1 MLVKTGDI
9 ITKSLIDAIVRG
21 ELGPGDKL
29 ASLEQLAK
37 ESGTSVLS
45 VREAIQSLSTI
56 GILDI
61 RHGKGVYLTVGP
73 PIIEDL
79 LEARR
84 TLECSFAVKAA
95 ETRNADMVGELEG
108 LLEAM
113 DKNLAFGD
121 TEAYSEKDLE
131 FHYAI
136 GKASGNRILFKTLLN
151 IRKLLR
157 YQLFTI
163 NRLPNV
169 ISRSN
174 TRHWEIFKAIRKG
187 EPERA
192 RTWMWNHI
200 TETIETW
207 KQDVVSLQRA
217 QQKGKPA
224 RRARR

>member
-1 MLVKTGDI
+1 
-9 ITKSLIDAIVRG
+9 
-21 ELGPGDKL
+21 
-29 ASLEQLAK
+29 
-37 ESGTSVLS
+37 
-45 VREAIQSLSTI
+45 
-56 GILDI
+56 
-61 RHGKGVYLTVGP
+61 VYLTVGP

-95 ETRNADMVGELEG
+95 ETRNADMVEELEA
-108 LLEAM
+108 LLEEM

-157 YQLFTI
+157 YQLFTT

-174 TRHWEIFKAIRKG
+174 TRHWEIFKAIRKS

-217 QQKGKPA
+217 QLKGKPA

>member
-1 MLVKTGDI
+1 
-9 ITKSLIDAIVRG
+9 
-21 ELGPGDKL
+21 
-29 ASLEQLAK
+29 
-37 ESGTSVLS
+37 
-45 VREAIQSLSTI
+45 
-56 GILDI
+56 
-61 RHGKGVYLTVGP
+61 
-73 PIIEDL
+73 
-79 LEARR
+79 
-84 TLECSFAVKAA
+84 
-95 ETRNADMVGELEG
+95 
-108 LLEAM
+108 M

-192 RTWMWNHI
+192 RTWMWSHI

-217 QQKGKPA
+217 QQRGKPA